1 MAWTRALGTLV
12 ATVIVSVALP
22 GQSPAPPRPGPEH
35 QKMAAF
41 LGKWSFEGQA
51 QASPYGPA
59 GKATSLDIFAWL
71 PGNFFLEHQWDS
83 KQGGVQIIGREIVG
97 YDSAAKAY
105 TSRFFDN
112 FGNTGSIKGTVNGTV
127 WTWTAESVV
136 AGKAL
141 KERGTVTISGDTIT
155 SKWEYS
161 TDGSKWLPN
170 FEVKGTRVK

>member
-1 MAWTRALGTLV
+1 MTRTRTLGALVVLV
-12 ATVIVSVALP
+12 PAYVVVA
-22 GQSPAPPRPGPEH
+22 GQSPTPSKPGPEH

-59 GKATSLDIFAWL
+59 GKLTSVDTFAWL

-83 KQGGVQIIGREIVG
+83 KQGGTPIIGREIVG
-97 YDSAAKAY
+97 YDSASKTY

-112 FGNTGSIKGTVNGTV
+112 AGNTGSLKATVNSNT
-127 WTWTAESVV
+127 WTWTADSVV
-136 AGKAL
+136 AGKPL
-141 KERGTVTISGDTIT
+141 KERGTVVITGDTIT

-170 FEVKGTRVK
+170 FDLKGTRAK